1 MTHEKAYEE
10 CREFFDN
17 DGIGE
22 LDVVAFNMALNALR
36 KQIPKK
42 PASREGTTY
51 SFCPNCGSDQIHDY
65 CGACGQ
71 KIDWSDVDKWIEE
84 QQIEGEVK

>member
-10 CREFFDN
+10 CKEFFDN

-42 PASREGTTY
+42 PAFRKGTTY

-65 CGACGQ
+65 CGTCGQ
-71 KIDWSDVDKWIEE
+71 KIDWSDVDKWVEE
-84 QQIEGEVK
+84 LQMKGEVK

>member
-10 CREFFDN
+10 CKEFFDN

-42 PASREGTTY
+42 PAFRKGTTY

-65 CGACGQ
+65 CGTCGQ
-71 KIDWSDVDKWIEE
+71 KIDWSDVDKWVEE
-84 QQIEGEVK
+84 LQMEGELK

>member
-10 CREFFDN
+10 CKEFFDN

-42 PASREGTTY
+42 PTFRKGTTY

-65 CGACGQ
+65 CGTCGQ
-71 KIDWSDVDKWIEE
+71 KIDWSDVDKWVEE
-84 QQIEGEVK
+84 LQMEGELK